1 MKEIIIKGCENCPM
15 CDMND
20 SCAGY
25 SCQLMPSTDNYIK
38 ESKQFRPITPE
49 WCPLKY
55 EDIVFKFEKSNLI
68 TK

>member
-1 MKEIIIKGCENCPM
+1 M

-49 WCPLKY
+49 WCPLKS